1 MKTILVVDD
10 LASVRFYHQS
20 LLKQAGYATLSAR
33 DGLEAVAV
41 LEKQPVDLVLLD
53 LLMPKMNGT
62 EFLKHLR
69 ASARFAALPV
79 GAQRRHFTPLARN
92 HSTAFC
98 RSPSVSFRAFL
109 HSIMPW
115 PVLARRSLTSFAV
128 ISAMG
133 FPSGLCV
140 FVGEKKV
147 RG

>member
-33 DGLEAVAV
+33 DGLEAVAG

-79 GAQRRHFTPLARN
+79 LVVTSEPQLDQARELQGTARVSVLHKPLLPETLLAEVRR
-92 HSTAFC
+92 
-98 RSPSVSFRAFL
+98 FL
-109 HSIMPW
+109 
-115 PVLARRSLTSFAV
+115 
-128 ISAMG
+128 G
-133 FPSGLCV
+133 
-140 FVGEKKV
+140 
-147 RG
+147 